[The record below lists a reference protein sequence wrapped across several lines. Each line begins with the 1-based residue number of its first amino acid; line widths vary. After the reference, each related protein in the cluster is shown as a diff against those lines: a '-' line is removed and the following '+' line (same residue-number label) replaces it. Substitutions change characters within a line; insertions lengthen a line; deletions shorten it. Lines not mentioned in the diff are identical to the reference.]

1 MLLGFHSKQLTE
13 RGTEVAMFEY
23 ALGAQRLLGHE
34 ARIFIPSDP
43 GKIIPAV
50 RKRFEEHFDV
60 VVYDDPKEIACDA
73 LVVMKRG
80 WPGQVTETIPELNHS
95 FSEASWPHGHRFA
108 VISDWIAGT
117 ARHELRLP
125 RGRKLRVPKLRK
137 PPVIPYVLTM
147 PPPDGDMRAELG
159 IPQDAVVFG
168 RHGGV
173 GTFNIPFVFD
183 AVREALQR
191 RDDIWFVLIN
201 VEPFVES
208 DRVVHLPLTVGRA
221 ELRRFIDSC
230 DYMLHAYTNGETF
243 GLAPLEFALAGAPVV
258 TWLDSKM
265 KAHIDILDD
274 DLLLGYRTQ
283 DDVLRLLTTLPRR
296 EASVLSDLGERFSS
310 ERVMATFDEVFLH

>member
-34 ARIFIPSDP
+34 ARVFIPANP
-43 GKIIPAV
+43 GKVIPTV
-50 RKRFEEHFDV
+50 KERFDEHFEV
-60 VVYDDPKEIACDA
+60 VIYKDSKEIACDA

-95 FSEASWPHGHRFA
+95 FLEASSPHGHRFA

-117 ARHELRLP
+117 ARHELTLP
-125 RGRKLRVPKLRK
+125 RGRMVRVPKLRK
-137 PPVIPYVLTM
+137 PPVIPYILHM
-147 PPPDGDMRAELG
+147 PPSDGDMRAELR
-159 IPQDAVVFG
+159 IPEDAIVFG

-173 GTFNIPFVFD
+173 GTFNVPFVFG
-183 AVREALQR
+183 AIREALER

-208 DRVVHLPLTVGRA
+208 DRVIRLPLTVDRA
-221 ELRRFIDSC
+221 DLRRFIDTC
-230 DYMLHAYTNGETF
+230 DYMLHAHTKGETF
-243 GLAPLEFALAGAPVV
+243 GLAPLEFALAGAPVL
-258 TWLDSKM
+258 TWLDSER
-265 KAHIDILDD
+265 KAHIDILDE

-296 EASVLSDLGERFSS
+296 EAPVASDLGACFSS
-310 ERVMATFDEVFLH
+310 ERVMATFDEVFLR